1 MVNKDDYKQFSDKM
15 DKTISLLKEQMNTVR
30 AGRANPA
37 ILDKLTGEYPEDA
50 EFDEK
55 AADLQRREAAH
66 KKRLLQSSLQDQ
78 DILEL
83 MLVKHFEKAEF
94 PR

>member
-37 ILDKLTGEYPEDA
+37 SLD
-50 EFDEK
+50 
-55 AADLQRREAAH
+55 
-66 KKRLLQSSLQDQ
+66 
-78 DILEL
+78 
-83 MLVKHFEKAEF
+83 
-94 PR
+94 